1 MFDVGFWE
9 LVFIAIIA
17 LLIVGPERMPKIART
32 AGLWFGKMR
41 GFVSSVKQDID
52 RELAAEELKAVIEKQ
67 AAVPELEEL
76 IDEISGEPLKADEH
90 SDSPAVTNEKQV
102 AGDNPEATPGLTT
115 DDQTK

>member
-17 LLIVGPERMPKIART
+17 LLIVGPERMPRIARA
-32 AGLWFGKMR
+32 AGLWLGKMR

-52 RELAAEELKAVIEKQ
+52 RELAAEELKAALEKQ

-76 IDEISGEPLKADEH
+76 LDEVSGEPLKAGEH
-90 SDSPAVTNEKQV
+90 FDPPAATNSKQV
-102 AGDNPEATPGLTT
+102 AGDDSRPDTSQTT

>member
-17 LLIVGPERMPKIART
+17 LLVVGPERMPKIART
-32 AGLWFGKMR
+32 AGLWLGKMR

-52 RELAAEELKAVIEKQ
+52 RELAAEELKAVLEKQ
-67 AAVPELEEL
+67 AAVPELKEL
-76 IDEISGEPLKADEH
+76 IDEVSGEPLEAGEH
-90 SDSPAVTNEKQV
+90 PAPAVTKSKQV
-102 AGDNPEATPGLTT
+102 AGDDSAPATGLTA